1 MTHRQNTPARALPGA
16 LLLAGILL
24 IAANLRAPIT
34 GLAPVLAMIQ
44 ADFGLGTVQAGI
56 LTTLPLLA
64 FALLSPV
71 APLLAPASSSA

>member
-1 MTHRQNTPARALPGA
+1 MPHRQNTPARALPGA

-24 IAANLRAPIT
+24 IA

-44 ADFGLGTVQAGI
+44 ADFGLGTVQADI